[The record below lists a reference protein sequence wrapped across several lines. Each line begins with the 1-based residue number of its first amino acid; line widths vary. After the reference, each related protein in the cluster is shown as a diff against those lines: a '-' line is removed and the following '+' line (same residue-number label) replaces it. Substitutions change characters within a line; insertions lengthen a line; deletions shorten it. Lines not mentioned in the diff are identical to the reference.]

1 MTSKQ
6 AIANIFDHWLISAVT
21 QRTFC
26 VWTDKKA
33 ETWKPIWGE
42 LNAAL
47 NGWHMYLAARRL
59 PIP

>member
-26 VWTDKKA
+26 VWADKKA